1 MFNVEKIIMLRKTLA
16 HVDFDGSNI
25 SQKSWSRAI
34 VVVVVF

>member
-1 MFNVEKIIMLRKTLA
+1 MLRKTFA